1 MSECNANGCSSHR
14 ADVSCRQLASIR
26 RKILILT
33 GSNNALL
40 YPALGLGAILS
51 GAKVISP
58 AMLMAAVH
66 ALASQSP
73 ALSDANAALLPD
85 LSDVRTVSVPIAAG
99 VIRQAIEEGVAT
111 DEEAISTA
119 KEKNEK
125 DLQKMIADNMWNP
138 VYRPLELVD

>member
-1 MSECNANGCSSHR
+1 
-14 ADVSCRQLASIR
+14 
-26 RKILILT
+26 
-33 GSNNALL
+33 
-40 YPALGLGAILS
+40 
-51 GAKVISP
+51 
-58 AMLMAAVH
+58 MLMAAVH

-85 LSDVRTVSVPIAAG
+85 LSDVRTVSVPIAAA
-99 VIRQAIEEGVAT
+99 VARQAVEEGVAT

-119 KEKNEK
+119 KEKSEK

>member
-1 MSECNANGCSSHR
+1 
-14 ADVSCRQLASIR
+14 
-26 RKILILT
+26 
-33 GSNNALL
+33 
-40 YPALGLGAILS
+40 
-51 GAKVISP
+51 
-58 AMLMAAVH
+58 MLMAAVH

-99 VIRQAIEEGVAT
+99 VIRQAIAEGVAT
-111 DEEAISTA
+111 DKEAIETA
-119 KEKNEK
+119 KEQDEK